1 MGSINRFDEGSSI
14 VGLPKFHLDQPSRR
28 GKVRDVFDLGD
39 RLLLVATDRIS
50 AYDWVLPTPIP
61 DKGRVLTALSAFW
74 FGRLGVAHH
83 LISTEVD
90 DAGLDLSPEDRAY
103 LDGRVMIAR
112 KCSVVP
118 FECVVRGY
126 LSGSGW
132 RDYRQNGTVC
142 GATLPDGLPESSRV
156 DPPIFTPATK
166 AEMGH
171 DENVSTIVMAR
182 ELGFD
187 LANTLQAISLRIYGE
202 AADYARSR
210 GLILADTKFEFGHDL
225 TTGEV
230 LLIDEALTPDSSRYW
245 PLAGYEPGGP
255 QPSFDKQYVRD
266 WLDASGWDKA
276 SPPPSLP
283 DDVVAATR
291 AKYIQAYEILTEQP
305 FPWA

>member
-1 MGSINRFDEGSSI
+1 
-14 VGLPKFHLDQPSRR
+14 VGLAYLNLNQPTRR

-50 AYDWVLPTPIP
+50 AYDWVLPTLIP

-74 FGRLGVAHH
+74 FARLGVAHH
-83 LISTEVD
+83 LISTEID
-90 DAGLDLSPEDRAY
+90 DADLNLSPSDRDY
-103 LDGRVMIAR
+103 LSGRVMIAR

-132 RDYRQNGTVC
+132 REYRHDGTVC
-142 GATLPDGLPESSRV
+142 GATFPAGLLESSRV

-166 AEMGH
+166 AEAGH
-171 DENVSTIVMAR
+171 DENVSTFVMSGK
-182 ELGFD
+182 LGFE
-187 LANTLQAISLRIYGE
+187 LTNTLQAISLRIYGE

-225 TTGEV
+225 ATGAI

-245 PLAGYEPGGP
+245 PLEGYQAGGS

-266 WLDASGWDKA
+266 WLDASGWDRS

-283 DDVVAATR
+283 ADVVDATR
-291 AKYIQAYEILTEQP
+291 AKYIQAYKTLTEQP

>member
-1 MGSINRFDEGSSI
+1 MGPPPFD
-14 VGLPKFHLDQPSRR
+14 LNQPTRR
-28 GKVRDVFDLGD
+28 GKVRDVYDLGD

-74 FGRLGVAHH
+74 FGRLGVEHH
-83 LISTEVD
+83 LISADVAA
-90 DAGLDLSPEDRAY
+90 AGLDLTPEDRAY
-103 LDGRVMIAR
+103 LDGRVMVAR
-112 KCSVVP
+112 KCAVVP

-132 RDYRQNGTVC
+132 REYREWGTAC
-142 GATLPDGLPESSRV
+142 GAVLPRGLVESSRL

-166 AEMGH
+166 AEAGH
-171 DENVSTIVMAR
+171 DENVPIEAMAR
-182 ELGFD
+182 ALGAELAAT
-187 LANTLQAISLRIYGE
+187 LAETSLRIYGT

-210 GLILADTKFEFGHDL
+210 GLILADTKFEFGHDER
-225 TTGEV
+225 TGRL

-245 PLAGYEPGGP
+245 PADQYEPGGP

-276 SPPPSLP
+276 SPPPPLP
-283 DDVVAATR
+283 ADVVAATR
-291 AKYIQAYEILTEQP
+291 AKYIQAYETLTEQP
-305 FPWA
+305 FPWT